1 MFIDIVLP
9 IFKQDFALIYSG
21 PPLAQLLGWL
31 LLWLIVKLYQMV
43 QEKQFLVKSHQRARA
58 ILCLGVGAFKPWFL
72 PTPRYPF
79 HQIIL
84 LPPPPL
90 CIISQRIWPCEY
102 DVRFPETMNHQG
114 RLAAS
119 HKSPARRPTRS
130 HDRRG
135 VPEASDE
142 DFPVDF
148 YGAGSHTT
156 ALAAA
161 LSGDPAFYGVNDR
174 SNSIKPVADDGEGV
188 LQASHTDE
196 GVVAAWA
203 ANVVAV
209 GVAPAAV
216 FWVASSAGPRTV
228 NTVPGA
234 SHGAALAAAQARG
247 TTPCCLRATLSCRQP
262 SGEGGKALRWL

>member
-43 QEKQFLVKSHQRARA
+43 QEKQFLVKSRQRARA

-119 HKSPARRPTRS
+119 QNHRQ
-130 HDRRG
+130 
-135 VPEASDE
+135 
-142 DFPVDF
+142 
-148 YGAGSHTT
+148 
-156 ALAAA
+156 
-161 LSGDPAFYGVNDR
+161 GDPLAR
-174 SNSIKPVADDGEGV
+174 TTGE
-188 LQASHTDE
+188 E
-196 GVVAAWA
+196 C
-203 ANVVAV
+203 
-209 GVAPAAV
+209 
-216 FWVASSAGPRTV
+216 PRQVMKIFRWTS
-228 NTVPGA
+228 T
-234 SHGAALAAAQARG
+234 AQAATPRHSQQHCLAILRSTAS
-247 TTPCCLRATLSCRQP
+247 TTVRTP
-262 SGEGGKALRWL
+262 SSL